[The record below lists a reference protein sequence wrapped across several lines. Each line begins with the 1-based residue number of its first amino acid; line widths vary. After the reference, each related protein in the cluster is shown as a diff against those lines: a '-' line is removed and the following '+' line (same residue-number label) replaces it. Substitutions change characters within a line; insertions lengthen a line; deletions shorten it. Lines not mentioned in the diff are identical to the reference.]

1 MGASHFQM
9 ELANLAK
16 CLFLGFMILWI
27 QIHGNKG
34 CFEAERSALLNFK
47 KFVVSD
53 GADADH
59 LLSSWVDDSM
69 SDCCKWERVTCNS
82 TTSHVIE
89 LFLNNTRQHDIDSK
103 SFYDDENIWFIK
115 VSMFQ
120 QLKELRNL
128 NLSYNVIG
136 GFIDYDE
143 GFERLSELKKLET
156 LDLSH
161 NYFND
166 SILSSLGALTSLKSL
181 ILKSNSMEGSFPS
194 KGFEKLEELDISY
207 NLFNNSILSSLGA
220 LTSLKS
226 LILEDNRMKGS
237 FPSKELN
244 SLKNLKILDIS
255 DNEFNGS
262 LSLEG
267 FERLEDLDI
276 SSNWFNKSILSSLG
290 ALTSLKTL
298 KIGWNNMEG
307 SFPIQELNNMKNLE
321 TLDISFNGFNGSLSL
336 EELSNLT
343 NLEILDLSYN
353 QFNGSLSKGLCKFK
367 SLIELGLGGNQF
379 SGPLPECIGNLTNL
393 QVLDLSFNQLS
404 GNFQSVVS
412 KLTSLKYLLLS
423 GNEFEGLFSFS
434 ALANHSKLEVFL
446 LSSGSTRLEL
456 ETEHPTWFPT
466 FQLKYIDLS
475 NCNLNVRTRAIP
487 SFLLY
492 QNDIR
497 FIDLSHNMLFGMFPS
512 WILRNNSKLQVM
524 NLMNNSF
531 TGTFHL
537 PNYKHD
543 LHMFDI
549 SSNNI
554 TGVLP
559 KEFGLVLSN
568 LLHINMS
575 RNNFNGNVPSSI
587 SEIQEL
593 YALDLSHNKFSG
605 ELPGSLFANC
615 TFDCTLILSNNNLQ
629 GNIFPQN
636 MNLRS
641 LTTLDMKNNNFSAMI
656 GVDFLDRSSLSF
668 LDISNNKVSGPFP
681 RQLCNMSSLEFL
693 DLSENRLYGP
703 MPSCFN
709 ASSLSFLFLQKNSL
723 NGSIP
728 HVLLRSPNLVALDLT
743 DNSFSGNI
751 PSWISQLSQLRVLL
765 LGGNELHGSI
775 PNQLCES
782 RNVSIMDLSS
792 NLLSGSIPSC
802 FNNISFGN
810 NISFRMMGVNY
821 LYSMNEP
828 LEIFCAPRDGTIY
841 RYLPCVPGYSSEY
854 VEVEIAMKY
863 RYNSYRGDIINLMAG
878 IDLSCNELSGRV
890 PQEIGDL
897 HGIRSLNLSN
907 NHLTGSIPVSFSNLR
922 NLESL
927 DLGNNSLNGEIPSEL
942 VMLTF
947 LETFNVSYNNFSGRV
962 LDKGQFGTFDEN
974 SYKGNPGL
982 CGPLIHRS
990 CSTDETPPPSP
1001 SIDVEEED
1009 EGGIDMEW
1017 FYWSFCGSYVT
1028 ILLVL
1033 VAILCINKHWCM
1045 LWFNLVDICINSISV
1060 WLNQ

>member
-1 MGASHFQM
+1 MDWF
-9 ELANLAK
+9 LVK
-16 CLFLGFMILWI
+16 IFFLGFVVSL
-27 QIHGNKG
+27 QIHGYYG
-34 CFEAERSALLNFK
+34 CFEEERLALLDFK
-47 KFVVSD
+47 AFVHSNGD
-53 GADADH
+53 DAD
-59 LLSSWVDDSM
+59 LLLPSWIHDRS
-69 SDCCKWERVTCNS
+69 SDCCRWERVTCNS
-82 TTSHVIE
+82 TTGHVIK
-89 LFLNNTRQHDIDSK
+89 LSLNDTRQITFDGYYEDMS
-103 SFYDDENIWFIK
+103 IWYLN
-115 VSMFQ
+115 VSQFQ
-120 QLKELRNL
+120 PFKELISL
-128 NLSYNVIG
+128 NLSYNAIAE
-136 GFIDYDE
+136 FID
-143 GFERLSELKKLET
+143 
-156 LDLSH
+156 
-161 NYFND
+161 
-166 SILSSLGALTSLKSL
+166 
-181 ILKSNSMEGSFPS
+181 
-194 KGFEKLEELDISY
+194 
-207 NLFNNSILSSLGA
+207 
-220 LTSLKS
+220 
-226 LILEDNRMKGS
+226 
-237 FPSKELN
+237 
-244 SLKNLKILDIS
+244 
-255 DNEFNGS
+255 NE
-262 LSLEG
+262 
-267 FERLEDLDI
+267 
-276 SSNWFNKSILSSLG
+276 
-290 ALTSLKTL
+290 
-298 KIGWNNMEG
+298 
-307 SFPIQELNNMKNLE
+307 
-321 TLDISFNGFNGSLSL
+321 
-336 EELSNLT
+336 
-343 NLEILDLSYN
+343 
-353 QFNGSLSKGLCKFK
+353 GLCKFR
-367 SLIELGLGGNQF
+367 SLVELGLRGNRF
-379 SGPLPECIGNLTNL
+379 SGPLLECIGNLTNL

-423 GNEFEGLFSFS
+423 GNEFEGLFSFC

-446 LSSGSTRLEL
+446 LSSGSRRLEL
-456 ETEHPTWFPT
+456 ETENPTCFPT
-466 FQLKYIDLS
+466 FQLKYVDLS
-475 NCNLNVRTRAIP
+475 NCNLNARTRAIP
-487 SFLLY
+487 SFLLNQY
-492 QNDIR
+492 DIR
-497 FIDLSHNMLFGMFPS
+497 FIDLSHNMLFGTFPS
-512 WILRNNSKLQVM
+512 WILQNNSKLQVM

-543 LHMFDI
+543 LLKFDI

-568 LLHINMS
+568 LLYINMS
-575 RNNFNGNVPSSI
+575 RNNFSGNVPSSI

-593 YALDLSHNKFSG
+593 NTLDLSHNKLSG
-605 ELPGSLFANC
+605 ELPESLFANC
-615 TFDCTLILSNNNLQ
+615 TSYCTLILSNNNLQ

-641 LTTLDMKNNNFSAMI
+641 SMTLDMKNNNFSVMT
-656 GVDFLDRSSLSF
+656 GVDFLDSSLLSF

-681 RQLCNMSSLEFL
+681 RQLCNMSSLGFL

-709 ASSLSFLFLQKNSL
+709 ASLLRFLFLKKNSL

-728 HVLLRSPNLVALDLT
+728 HVLLRSPKLVALDVR

-751 PSWISQLSQLRVLL
+751 PSWISQLSELRVLL

-821 LYSMNEP
+821 FYSMNGQI
-828 LEIFCAPRDGTIY
+828 EIICAPIDGTIY
-841 RYLPCVPGYSSEY
+841 QYLPCVYWDSSEY
-854 VEVEIAMKY
+854 VEVEFAMKY

-878 IDLSCNELSGRV
+878 IDLSCNELSGRI

-1009 EGGIDMEW
+1009 EGGIDMVW
-1017 FYWSFCGSYVT
+1017 FYWSFCASYVT

-1033 VAILCINKHWCM
+1033 VAILCINRHWCM